1 MHQDTNLQ
9 GGDVLVV
16 DDDSSILDLV
26 TEFFAEEGYR
36 FRRARNGLEA
46 WQALNHTPPA
56 FLLTDIRMPLMGGPE
71 LVRRIRAS
79 GYAFPILLM
88 AATPALA
95 VPLLQ
100 LDGVEFI
107 AKPFDLDRLLD
118 SIQKH
123 VAPAFAEAVL
133 AR

>member
-1 MHQDTNLQ
+1 MHQDNNLQ
-9 GGDVLVV
+9 GDDVLVV

-26 TEFFAEEGYR
+26 TEFLADEGYR
-36 FRRARNGLEA
+36 FRRAYNGLEA
-46 WQALNHTPPA
+46 WQAILHTPPA
-56 FLLTDIRMPLMGGPE
+56 FLLTDIRMPFMGGPE
-71 LVRRIRAS
+71 LVTHIRAS
-79 GYAFPILLM
+79 GYDFPILVM

-107 AKPFDLDRLLD
+107 GKPFDLGMLLD
-118 SIQKH
+118 RIQKH

-133 AR
+133 R

>member
-1 MHQDTNLQ
+1 MHQNTMLQ
-9 GGDVLVV
+9 DGDVLVV
-16 DDDSSILDLV
+16 DDDAAILDLV
-26 TEFFAEEGYR
+26 TEFLADEGYR
-36 FRRARNGLEA
+36 FRRAYNGLEA
-46 WQALNHTPPA
+46 WEAIRQMPPA

-71 LVRRIRAS
+71 LVTHVRAG
-79 GYAFPILLM
+79 GYGFPILVM

-107 AKPFDLDRLLD
+107 AKPFDLVMLLD

-123 VAPAFAEAVL
+123 VAPALGDTVL
-133 AR
+133 AL